1 MENEKE
7 KGHAKQTTK
16 VRDYARPVLR
26 RAGMA
31 KKKKAGGGATPDA
44 TEWSQWEEE
53 LTALQAIYEDDF
65 SFDERERKQ
74 YRIRV
79 SHAGFGDGADGDD
92 PVAVLVVRHAPGYPR
107 RPPGVKLDAEE
118 SQGFPRDR
126 LEALETALETQ
137 AAELATSLEGDV
149 MVFNLVEALRNALVE
164 ESLGGTGDGTGGG
177 TGGDMATR
185 EGAREGRSQTES
197 PGAGGADADDA
208 ERTEA
213 DQSRDALGDLDD
225 FGEAFGDFALHEEDD
240 WEEMAVAA
248 AAAAASA
255 GDAAPRGL
263 PTMARQRL
271 RAASRRRVAQSEPEP
286 VSAAPARKEEKAEAS
301 APPRAATPKLKHEDA
316 PEKHDTTSTSS
327 SSSEEVSD
335 ETSSDDESSDEDS
348 PGWAAAERRSPG
360 RRGERVGEKKS
371 ESSAPRDWLRADV
384 SSRGHGSSSDFVD
397 TIVRGLEYMGSAVH
411 SSHAGAYAS
420 EPDDD
425 EDRNLDEGDERGTS
439 EDDDADAAKRERRLH
454 LLVGHLLRLLC
465 DSNGGPLPHALP
477 ALTSQLR
484 GCGVLPRWLREV
496 LLHRPRHF
504 DRAFRRAFDA
514 EGRAAAA
521 KLDGD
526 PATQWAAQ
534 RFWGDAATDTQLLSS
549 GAPVVGDAQPR
560 SASRLGKRPGEETWA
575 RHPSS
580 PLAALGLNTPPAPS
594 ADARSAL
601 PPSRY
606 ETDFQEIRQLGRG
619 AFGRV
624 ALAVNRLDGR
634 EYAIK
639 KIRMATRSGATVSPA
654 AAARVL
660 REVATLSRLEHASVV
675 RYNQAWVEDAVE
687 TQGKS
692 RRASGVDDSAD
703 GTSDEAAAW
712 GATETSDDFGTTGT
726 GTGTFSGR
734 PLSRAG
740 FASPKPV
747 TWLHIQMEYCRS
759 NLRDVLDRESAAS
772 APVDE
777 ERAWA
782 WMRQILEGL
791 AHIHAQ
797 GIAHRDLKPGNIFV
811 DQRGHLKIGD
821 FGLAKFDAG
830 GGFGGADDPSAAAEA
845 AREAAEVLGSRDERG
860 DERDTGAVGTYLY
873 TAPEIDSGDLHQ
885 SSKVDLYSAG
895 IVFYE
900 MLRRFSTGMERAV
913 ELGAL
918 RAAKPKSGS
927 SGAADV
933 ASVAP
938 EDFRAK
944 FAQQTALVAALLA
957 PDPSERPGAS
967 EVLSSGFLPPKGGDE
982 ALEDVLRAV
991 ELGGPEHD
999 VVVERL
1005 TAEGSAGARLAARAA
1020 AADRGSPA
1028 TMDAAPADRMLAAL
1042 RSAFRRHGAS
1052 PLSSRAVTWASET
1065 FAVDRDADNAAAAA
1079 DDAAAR
1085 RLLSESSRHAHVLL
1099 SRSGALVTLRRD
1111 LRSSLVR
1118 QVTAEQATALRAS
1131 CVGVTFRGGDARAAA
1146 RAGGDVE
1153 SGAAEKAAGPSPGPA
1168 PGGLPREHVQADFDI
1183 IAPRD
1188 AADASVL
1195 DAETIKCA
1203 WDALVERGI
1212 APRVALGHRR
1222 LAGAAWSASGVDSR
1236 LRPRVAAAL
1245 RRAGDAPA
1253 APAALRLG
1261 DREVCD
1267 RVGELHAFGAE
1278 ACATASDL
1286 ADAAARLT
1294 SRLAAKS
1301 NADDKAETRAAR
1313 ALEHLCSVASHLEA
1327 MGVPAPQMRVVPLLS
1342 PPETYHCST
1351 YFEIFVPRPGP
1362 ATGREGDASLASPHA
1377 VVAAGG
1383 RYDVW
1388 LAAAWRARGPG
1399 SSYAFDGV
1407 SRRAVA
1413 SGDYL
1418 HAPPGGVG
1426 VSVAVRKAAALAERI
1441 RAERFRSRSGA
1452 ESAGFLSPGLAGSSH
1467 ALSSGP
1473 SVPAAVSAAAATDV
1487 VVCARGGGG
1496 LLSER
1501 LQLAAEL
1508 WRAGLRAETPPSP
1521 CPSAT
1526 EQFAHAAERGAR
1538 FMVTLDAVAL
1548 GAGERV
1554 RVKSLVKNGGEF
1566 ECARSEVVEA
1576 LRGALARR
1584 GNGGG

>member
-1 MENEKE
+1 
-7 KGHAKQTTK
+7 
-16 VRDYARPVLR
+16 
-26 RAGMA
+26 MA
-31 KKKKAGGGATPDA
+31 KKKKAGGGATSDA
-44 TEWSQWEEE
+44 SEWSQWEEE

-79 SHAGFGDGADGDD
+79 SHAASGDGAGGDD

-118 SQGFPRDR
+118 SRGFPRDR

-137 AAELATSLEGDV
+137 AAELASSLEGDV
-149 MVFNLVEALRNALVE
+149 MVFNLVEALRNALAE
-164 ESLGGTGDGTGGG
+164 ETFGGSGEG
-177 TGGDMATR
+177 TGGDATTR
-185 EGAREGRSQTES
+185 EGTREGRSQTGS
-197 PGAGGADADDA
+197 PGAGGTDADGA
-208 ERTEA
+208 ERAEA
-213 DQSRDALGDLDD
+213 DRARDALGDLDD
-225 FGEAFGDFALHEEDD
+225 LGEAFGDFALHEEDD

-271 RAASRRRVAQSEPEP
+271 RTASRRRVAQMEPEP
-286 VSAAPARKEEKAEAS
+286 AAAAAARKEEKASAT
-301 APPRAATPKLKHEDA
+301 APPRAATPKLKDEEVPDEHDA
-316 PEKHDTTSTSS
+316 ASTSS
-327 SSSEEVSD
+327 SSSEEASD
-335 ETSSDDESSDEDS
+335 ETSSDEESSDEES
-348 PGWAAAERRSPG
+348 SGSTATERRFD
-360 RRGERVGEKKS
+360 RRRERVEKKS
-371 ESSAPRDWLRADV
+371 GSSAPRDWLRADA

-397 TIVRGLEYMGSAVH
+397 TLVRGLEYMGSAVH
-411 SSHAGAYAS
+411 SSHAGAYSS

-425 EDRNLDEGDERGTS
+425 EDANSDGGGETTRATS
-439 EDDDADAAKRERRLH
+439 EDDDADAARRERRLH

-484 GCGVLPRWLREV
+484 ACGVLPRWLREV

-521 KLDGD
+521 GLDGD

-534 RFWGDAATDTQLLSS
+534 RFWGDGAIETEAHASV

-560 SASRLGKRPGEETWA
+560 SASRLGKRPGEETSA
-575 RHPSS
+575 RHPPFSS
-580 PLAALGLNTPPAPS
+580 PLAALGLDTSPAPPS
-594 ADARSAL
+594 DARSAL

-675 RYNQAWVEDAVE
+675 RYNQAWVEDTVE
-687 TQGKS
+687 TQGKA
-692 RRASGVDDSAD
+692 RRLSGVDDSAD

-712 GATETSDDFGTTGT
+712 GATETSDDFGVTGT

-734 PLSRAG
+734 PSSRAG
-740 FASPKPV
+740 LASPKPV

-759 NLRDVLDRESAAS
+759 NLRDVLDRESAAF

-821 FGLAKFDAG
+821 FGLAKFDQG
-830 GGFGGADDPSAAAEA
+830 GGFGGVDDPSAAAEA
-845 AREAAEVLGSRDERG
+845 AREAAEVLGNQNERG

-873 TAPEIDSGDLHQ
+873 TAPEIDSGDPHQ

-933 ASVAP
+933 AGVAP

-944 FAQQTALVAALLA
+944 FPQQTALVAALLA
-957 PDPSERPGAS
+957 PDPNERPSAS

-1005 TAEGSAGARLAARAA
+1005 LSEGSAGARLAARAA
-1020 AADRGSPA
+1020 AADRGAPA

-1065 FAVDRDADNAAAAA
+1065 FASDRDADNAAAAA
-1079 DDAAAR
+1079 DDDAAR
-1085 RLLSESSRHAHVLL
+1085 RLLGESSRDAHVLL

-1118 QVTAEQATALRAS
+1118 QVTAEQATSLRAS
-1131 CVGVTFRGGDARAAA
+1131 CVGITFRGGDAPA

-1153 SGAAEKAAGPSPGPA
+1153 GSDGKKATGPGPG
-1168 PGGLPREHVQADFDI
+1168 PGPGGGLPREHVQADFDI

-1188 AADASVL
+1188 AVDASVL

-1212 APRVALGHRR
+1212 SPRVALGHRR
-1222 LAGAAWSASGVDSR
+1222 LAAAAWSASGVDSR

-1253 APAALRLG
+1253 APAALRLA
-1261 DREVCD
+1261 DRETSD
-1267 RVGELHAFGAE
+1267 RVAELHAFGAE
-1278 ACATASDL
+1278 ESATASDL
-1286 ADAAARLT
+1286 ADAAARLA
-1294 SRLAAKS
+1294 SRLA
-1301 NADDKAETRAAR
+1301 DEKAETRVSR
-1313 ALEHLCSVASHLEA
+1313 ALDHLCSVASHLEA
-1327 MGVPAPQMRVVPLLS
+1327 MGVPAPQIRVVPLLS
-1342 PPETYHCST
+1342 PPETYHCSS

-1362 ATGREGDASLASPHA
+1362 ATGRDGDASVASPHA

-1383 RYDVW
+1383 RYDAW
-1388 LAAAWRARGPG
+1388 LAAAWRARGAG

-1407 SRRAVA
+1407 
-1413 SGDYL
+1413 DL

-1426 VSVAVRKAAALAERI
+1426 VSVAVRKAAALAERF
-1441 RAERFRSRSGA
+1441 RAERFKSRGGSGA
-1452 ESAGFLSPGLAGSSH
+1452 ETTGFLSPQT
-1467 ALSSGP
+1467 SGNNGF
-1473 SVPAAVSAAAATDV
+1473 ATTAISAAAATDV

-1496 LLSER
+1496 LLWER
-1501 LQLAAEL
+1501 LHLAAEL
-1508 WRAGLRAETPPSP
+1508 WKAGLRAETPPSP

-1566 ECARSEVVEA
+1566 ECARAEVVEA

-1584 GNGGG
+1584 GNAVGGR

>member
-1 MENEKE
+1 
-7 KGHAKQTTK
+7 
-16 VRDYARPVLR
+16 
-26 RAGMA
+26 MA
-31 KKKKAGGGATPDA
+31 KKKKAGGGAPPDV
-44 TEWSQWEEE
+44 TGWSQWEEE

-79 SHAGFGDGADGDD
+79 SLAASGDWTGGDD

-118 SQGFPRDR
+118 SRGFPRDR
-126 LEALETALETQ
+126 LEAFETALETQ
-137 AAELATSLEGDV
+137 AAELASSLEGDV
-149 MVFNLVEALRNALVE
+149 MVFNLVEALRDALAE
-164 ESLGGTGDGTGGG
+164 ETLGGSVEGTAGDP
-177 TGGDMATR
+177 AAR
-185 EGAREGRSQTES
+185 EGARGGKSHTGS
-197 PGAGGADADDA
+197 SGAGGADADGA
-208 ERTEA
+208 ERAEA
-213 DQSRDALGDLDD
+213 DRARDALGDLDD

-271 RAASRRRVAQSEPEP
+271 RAASRRRVAQIEPEP
-286 VSAAPARKEEKAEAS
+286 VSAVAARKEEKAEAS
-301 APPRAATPKLKHEDA
+301 APPRAATPKLKHERALDEHDA
-316 PEKHDTTSTSS
+316 ASTSS
-327 SSSEEVSD
+327 SSSEVVSD
-335 ETSSDDESSDEDS
+335 ETSSDEESSDEES
-348 PGWAAAERRSPG
+348 SGSTAAERRSAG
-360 RRGERVGEKKS
+360 RRRERVGEKKS
-371 ESSAPRDWLRADV
+371 GSSAPRDWLRADA

-397 TIVRGLEYMGSAVH
+397 TLVRGLEYMGSAVH
-411 SSHAGAYAS
+411 SSHAGAYSS
-420 EPDDD
+420 EPDD
-425 EDRNLDEGDERGTS
+425 EDDPDFNEGDERATS

-484 GCGVLPRWLREV
+484 ACGVLPRWLREV

-521 KLDGD
+521 RLDGD

-534 RFWGDAATDTQLLSS
+534 RFWGDAASDPRFLSS

-560 SASRLGKRPGEETWA
+560 SASRLGKRPGEETSA
-575 RHPSS
+575 RHPPS
-580 PLAALGLNTPPAPS
+580 PLAALGLDMPPAPS
-594 ADARSAL
+594 SDVRSAL

-639 KIRMATRSGATVSPA
+639 KIRMATHSGATVSPA

-687 TQGKS
+687 TRGKD

-712 GATETSDDFGTTGT
+712 GATETSDDFGATETGT
-726 GTGTFSGR
+726 GTGTGR

-740 FASPKPV
+740 IAGPKPV

-759 NLRDVLDRESAAS
+759 NLRDVLDRESTAS

-811 DQRGHLKIGD
+811 DQRGQLKIGD

-845 AREAAEVLGSRDERG
+845 AREAAEVLGSRDER
-860 DERDTGAVGTYLY
+860 DTGAVGTYLY
-873 TAPEIDSGDLHQ
+873 TAPEIDSGDPHQ

-933 ASVAP
+933 AGVAP

-957 PDPSERPGAS
+957 PDPSERPSAS

-991 ELGGPEHD
+991 DLGGPEHD

-1005 TAEGSAGARLAARAA
+1005 TAEGGAGARLAARAA
-1020 AADRGSPA
+1020 AADRGAPA

-1065 FAVDRDADNAAAAA
+1065 FASDRDADNAAAAA
-1079 DDAAAR
+1079 DDAATR
-1085 RLLSESSRHAHVLL
+1085 RPLGESSRDAHVLL

-1118 QVTAEQATALRAS
+1118 QVTAEQATTLRAS
-1131 CVGVTFRGGDARAAA
+1131 CVGVTFRGGAA

-1153 SGAAEKAAGPSPGPA
+1153 SGAAEKAAGPGPGSW
-1168 PGGLPREHVQADFDI
+1168 GGLPREHVQADFDI

-1188 AADASVL
+1188 AVDASVL

-1253 APAALRLG
+1253 ARAALRLA

-1286 ADAAARLT
+1286 ADAAARLAA
-1294 SRLAAKS
+1294 RLAAS
-1301 NADDKAETRAAR
+1301 GTADEKAATRAAR
-1313 ALEHLCSVASHLEA
+1313 AVEHLCSVASHLEA
-1327 MGVPAPQMRVVPLLS
+1327 MGVPAPHVRVVPLLT
-1342 PPETYHCST
+1342 PPETYHCSS
-1351 YFEIFVPRPGP
+1351 YFEIVVPRPGP
-1362 ATGREGDASLASPHA
+1362 ATGRDGDAPLPSPHA

-1383 RYDVW
+1383 RYDAW

-1407 SRRAVA
+1407 SRRGADA
-1413 SGDYL
+1413 GDYL

-1426 VSVAVRKAAALAERI
+1426 VSVAVRKAAALAERF
-1441 RAERFRSRSGA
+1441 RAERFRSRSRA
-1452 ESAGFLSPGLAGSSH
+1452 DAAGLSPLAGGTHSAH
-1467 ALSSGP
+1467 SGA
-1473 SVPAAVSAAAATDV
+1473 SVPAAISAAAATDV

-1501 LQLAAEL
+1501 LHLAAEL
-1508 WRAGLRAETPPSP
+1508 WKAGLRAETPPSA

-1566 ECARSEVVEA
+1566 ECARAEVVEA

-1584 GNGGG
+1584 GNGGGGA

>member
-1 MENEKE
+1 M
-7 KGHAKQTTK
+7 
-16 VRDYARPVLR
+16 
-26 RAGMA
+26 
-31 KKKKAGGGATPDA
+31 
-44 TEWSQWEEE
+44 
-53 LTALQAIYEDDF
+53 
-65 SFDERERKQ
+65 
-74 YRIRV
+74 
-79 SHAGFGDGADGDD
+79 
-92 PVAVLVVRHAPGYPR
+92 
-107 RPPGVKLDAEE
+107 
-118 SQGFPRDR
+118 
-126 LEALETALETQ
+126 
-137 AAELATSLEGDV
+137 
-149 MVFNLVEALRNALVE
+149 
-164 ESLGGTGDGTGGG
+164 
-177 TGGDMATR
+177 
-185 EGAREGRSQTES
+185 
-197 PGAGGADADDA
+197 
-208 ERTEA
+208 
-213 DQSRDALGDLDD
+213 
-225 FGEAFGDFALHEEDD
+225 
-240 WEEMAVAA
+240 
-248 AAAAASA
+248 
-255 GDAAPRGL
+255 
-263 PTMARQRL
+263 
-271 RAASRRRVAQSEPEP
+271 
-286 VSAAPARKEEKAEAS
+286 
-301 APPRAATPKLKHEDA
+301 
-316 PEKHDTTSTSS
+316 
-327 SSSEEVSD
+327 
-335 ETSSDDESSDEDS
+335 
-348 PGWAAAERRSPG
+348 
-360 RRGERVGEKKS
+360 
-371 ESSAPRDWLRADV
+371 
-384 SSRGHGSSSDFVD
+384 
-397 TIVRGLEYMGSAVH
+397 RGLEYMGSAVH
-411 SSHAGAYAS
+411 SSHAGAYSS
-420 EPDDD
+420 EPDDE
-425 EDRNLDEGDERGTS
+425 EDPDFDEGDERATC

-484 GCGVLPRWLREV
+484 ACGVLPRWLREV

-521 KLDGD
+521 RLDGD

-534 RFWGDAATDTQLLSS
+534 RFWGDAASNPRFSSS

-560 SASRLGKRPGEETWA
+560 SASRLGKRPGEETSA
-575 RHPSS
+575 RHPPS
-580 PLAALGLNTPPAPS
+580 PLAALGLDMPPAPS
-594 ADARSAL
+594 SDARSAL

-639 KIRMATRSGATVSPA
+639 KIRMATHSGATVSPA

-687 TQGKS
+687 TRGKD

-712 GATETSDDFGTTGT
+712 GATETSDDFGATGT
-726 GTGTFSGR
+726 GTGTLSGR

-811 DQRGHLKIGD
+811 DQRGQLKIGD

-845 AREAAEVLGSRDERG
+845 AREAAEVLGSRDER
-860 DERDTGAVGTYLY
+860 DTGAVGTYLY
-873 TAPEIDSGDLHQ
+873 TAPEIDSGDPHQ

-933 ASVAP
+933 AGVAP
-938 EDFRAK
+938 EDFRAN

-957 PDPSERPGAS
+957 PDPSERPSAS

-991 ELGGPEHD
+991 DLGGPEHD

-1005 TAEGSAGARLAARAA
+1005 TAEGGAGARLAARAA
-1020 AADRGSPA
+1020 AADRGAPA

-1065 FAVDRDADNAAAAA
+1065 FASDRDADNAAAAA

-1085 RLLSESSRHAHVLL
+1085 RSLGESSRDAHVLL

-1118 QVTAEQATALRAS
+1118 QITAEQATTLRAS
-1131 CVGVTFRGGDARAAA
+1131 CVGVTFRGGAA
-1146 RAGGDVE
+1146 RAGGNVE
-1153 SGAAEKAAGPSPGPA
+1153 SGAAEKAAGPGPGSW
-1168 PGGLPREHVQADFDI
+1168 GGLPREHVQADFDI

-1188 AADASVL
+1188 AVDASVL

-1253 APAALRLG
+1253 ARAALRLA
-1261 DREVCD
+1261 DRGVRSRRRAP
-1267 RVGELHAFGAE
+1267 RVRRGGVRDGVGPRGRRRAPGP
-1278 ACATASDL
+1278 ACGGGTADERRRP
-1286 ADAAARLT
+1286 ARRARWSTCARSRRTWRRWACPRLTCVSCPCSRRRRRTTARVT
-1294 SRLAAKS
+1294 SRLSFRGRDRRPAAT
-1301 NADDKAETRAAR
+1301 ATRRLAAR
-1313 ALEHLCSVASHLEA
+1313 R
-1327 MGVPAPQMRVVPLLS
+1327 GPPAADTTRGWRRRGARR
-1342 PPETYHCST
+1342 
-1351 YFEIFVPRPGP
+1351 PRLVLRLRRRLAARRRRRRLP
-1362 ATGREGDASLASPHA
+1362 ARPAGRRGRE
-1377 VVAAGG
+1377 
-1383 RYDVW
+1383 R
-1388 LAAAWRARGPG
+1388 RG
-1399 SSYAFDGV
+1399 AQ
-1407 SRRAVA
+1407 SRRA
-1413 SGDYL
+1413 
-1418 HAPPGGVG
+1418 
-1426 VSVAVRKAAALAERI
+1426 AAL
-1441 RAERFRSRSGA
+1441 RAERFRSRSDA
-1452 ESAGFLSPGLAGSSH
+1452 DAAGLSPLAGGTHSAH
-1467 ALSSGP
+1467 SGA
-1473 SVPAAVSAAAATDV
+1473 SVPAAISAAAATDV

-1501 LQLAAEL
+1501 LHLAAEL
-1508 WRAGLRAETPPSP
+1508 WKAGLRAETPPSA

-1566 ECARSEVVEA
+1566 ECARAEVVEA

-1584 GNGGG
+1584 GNGGGGA

>member
-1 MENEKE
+1 
-7 KGHAKQTTK
+7 
-16 VRDYARPVLR
+16 
-26 RAGMA
+26 MA
-31 KKKKAGGGATPDA
+31 KKKKTGGCAKPDA

-79 SHAGFGDGADGDD
+79 SHAGSGDEADGDD

-118 SQGFPRDR
+118 SRGFPRDR

-164 ESLGGTGDGTGGG
+164 ESLGGSGEGIDGDT
-177 TGGDMATR
+177 ATR
-185 EGAREGRSQTES
+185 ESVREGRSRTES
-197 PGAGGADADDA
+197 PGAGGAHADDA
-208 ERTEA
+208 ECA
-213 DQSRDALGDLDD
+213 DADRAWDTLGELD
-225 FGEAFGDFALHEEDD
+225 FGEAFEDFALHEEDD
-240 WEEMAVAA
+240 WEEMAIAA

-271 RAASRRRVAQSEPEP
+271 RAASRRRIALIEPEP
-286 VSAAPARKEEKAEAS
+286 VSVASARRDEKAEAS
-301 APPRAATPKLKHEDA
+301 APPLAATLKLKHEEVMDEDGA
-316 PEKHDTTSTSS
+316 ASPSS
-327 SSSEEVSD
+327 ISSEEVSD
-335 ETSSDDESSDEDS
+335 ETSSDDESSHEHS
-348 PGWAAAERRSPG
+348 SGLTAAERRLP
-360 RRGERVGEKKS
+360 RRRRKRVGERKS
-371 ESSAPRDWLRADV
+371 GSNAPHDWLHADA
-384 SSRGHGSSSDFVD
+384 SSRGQGSSSDFVD
-397 TIVRGLEYMGSAVH
+397 TLVRGLEYMGSAVH
-411 SSHAGAYAS
+411 SSNAGAYAP

-425 EDRNLDEGDERGTS
+425 EDRDLNEGDERATN
-439 EDDDADAAKRERRLH
+439 EDDDVDVAKRERRLH

-465 DSNGGPLPHALP
+465 DSNGGPLPRALP

-484 GCGVLPRWLREV
+484 ACGVLPRWLREV
-496 LLHRPRHF
+496 LLHRPQHF

-521 KLDGD
+521 GLDGD

-534 RFWGDAATDTQLLSS
+534 RFWGDAATNAQLSSS

-560 SASRLGKRPGEETWA
+560 SASRLGKRPGEETSA
-575 RHPSS
+575 RHPPS
-580 PLAALGLNTPPAPS
+580 PLAALGLDTPPAPS
-594 ADARSAL
+594 AEALSAL

-606 ETDFQEIRQLGRG
+606 QTDFQEIRQLGRG

-639 KIRMATRSGATVSPA
+639 KIRMTTRSGATVSPA

-687 TQGKS
+687 LWPNG
-692 RRASGVDDSAD
+692 RRASGVDDSTD

-712 GATETSDDFGTTGT
+712 GATETSDDFGATRTGT
-726 GTGTFSGR
+726 GTLSGR

-772 APVDE
+772 VPVDE

-845 AREAAEVLGSRDERG
+845 AREAAEALGSREERG

-873 TAPEIDSGDLHQ
+873 TAPEIDSRDAQQ

-918 RAAKPKSGS
+918 RAAKPRSGS

-933 ASVAP
+933 AGVAP

-957 PDPSERPGAS
+957 PDPSERPSAS
-967 EVLSSGFLPPKGGDE
+967 EVLSGGFLPPKGGDE

-991 ELGGPEHD
+991 DLGGPEHD

-1005 TAEGSAGARLAARAA
+1005 TAEGSASARLAARAA

-1052 PLSSRAVTWASET
+1052 PLSSRAVTWASEM
-1065 FAVDRDADNAAAAA
+1065 FATDRDAENAVAAT
-1079 DDAAAR
+1079 DDAATR
-1085 RLLSESSRHAHVLL
+1085 RLLDESSRNAHVLL

-1118 QVTAEQATALRAS
+1118 QVAAEKAMALRAS
-1131 CVGVTFRGGDARAAA
+1131 CVGVTFRGGDARAAT

-1153 SGAAEKAAGPSPGPA
+1153 SGAAEKTAGPGSG
-1168 PGGLPREHVQADFDI
+1168 GGLPREHIQADFDI

-1188 AADASVL
+1188 AVDASVL

-1222 LAGAAWSASGVDSR
+1222 LAAAAWSASGVDSR

-1261 DREVCD
+1261 DREVFD
-1267 RVGELHAFGAE
+1267 RVGELHAFGTE
-1278 ACATASDL
+1278 ACATVSDL
-1286 ADAAARLT
+1286 ANVAARLT
-1294 SRLAAKS
+1294 SRLAAYFH
-1301 NADDKAETRAAR
+1301 ADEKAENRAAR
-1313 ALEHLCSVASHLEA
+1313 ALEHLCSVASHLDA
-1327 MGVPAPQMRVVPLLS
+1327 MGVPAPSMRVAPLLS

-1351 YFEIFVPRPGP
+1351 YFEIFVPRPGS
-1362 ATGREGDASLASPHA
+1362 ATGRDGDVSFASPHA
-1377 VVAAGG
+1377 VVASGG
-1383 RYDVW
+1383 RYDAW

-1399 SSYAFDGV
+1399 SSYAFDGA
-1407 SRRAVA
+1407 SRRGVVA
-1413 SGDYL
+1413 GDYL

-1426 VSVAVRKAAALAERI
+1426 VSVAVRKAAALAERF
-1441 RAERFRSRSGA
+1441 RAERFRPRSGA
-1452 ESAGFLSPGLAGSSH
+1452 ENARFLSPQPGSNQP
-1467 ALSSGP
+1467 SSSAQ

-1501 LQLAAEL
+1501 LQLTAEL
-1508 WRAGLRAETPPSP
+1508 WKAGLRAETPPSL

-1584 GNGGG
+1584 GNGAM